1 MFLNGDRAVY
11 KRVTE
16 EIISLCKTEQ
26 EQQFIDHLL
35 QQLVRNLEK
44 RRRKNKS

>member
-16 EIISLCKTEQ
+16 EITSLCKTEQ

-44 RRRKNKS
+44 RRKE